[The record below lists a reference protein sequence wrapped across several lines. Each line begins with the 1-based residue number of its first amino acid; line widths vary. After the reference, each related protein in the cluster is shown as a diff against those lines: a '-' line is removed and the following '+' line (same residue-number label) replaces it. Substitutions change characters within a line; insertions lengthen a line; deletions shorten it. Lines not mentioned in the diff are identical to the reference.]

1 MYVWLSVMNKILEL
15 NVADSF
21 LNLIRGV
28 NFLTVKYIALIG
40 YFPCCRLVRAP
51 VSQLVAAR
59 AANTKQSPEV
69 KLPETNAEAGELS
82 IPVQTPDILSMG
94 RSNYVHEHF
103 QRPMDLQ
110 LNF

>member
-1 MYVWLSVMNKILEL
+1 MKKIFEL
-15 NVADSF
+15 NVTESF

-28 NFLTVKYIALIG
+28 KFLTVKYVSLIG

-59 AANTKQSPEV
+59 AANTKQLPEV
-69 KLPETNAEAGELS
+69 KLLDASAEAGEFS

-94 RSNYVHEHF
+94 RSKYVH
-103 QRPMDLQ
+103 
-110 LNF
+110 